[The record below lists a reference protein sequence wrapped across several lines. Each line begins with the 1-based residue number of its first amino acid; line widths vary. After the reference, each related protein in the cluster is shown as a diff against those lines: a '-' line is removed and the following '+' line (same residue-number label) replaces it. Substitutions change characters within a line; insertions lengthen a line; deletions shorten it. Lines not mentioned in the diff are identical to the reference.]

1 VRGILRPS
9 GVLRAA
15 GTDILAR
22 VHRSTT
28 TATLLVTVAVSALT
42 GCVTVP
48 RAPAPGPP
56 PAPPR
61 PSAPHPDGAAGPRIV
76 QAPAREALEMIGP
89 SRSAAPTAPA
99 RHEEPPATASA
110 QRPPTPHPPRQPSR
124 PRAAHPPSEGR
135 RQPHVELPDLRGGT
149 DVCALG
155 RQYGGWQEG
164 SPEAVICEQTY
175 GS

>member
-1 VRGILRPS
+1 M
-9 GVLRAA
+9 
-15 GTDILAR
+15 
-22 VHRSTT
+22 HRSTT

-61 PSAPHPDGAAGPRIV
+61 PSAPHPDGAAGPRAV

-89 SRSAAPTAPA
+89 SRSAVPTAPK
-99 RHEEPPATASA
+99 RPQQPQATASA
-110 QRPPTPHPPRQPSR
+110 RRPPTPHPPRQPSR
-124 PRAAHPPSEGR
+124 PPSAHPATGEH
-135 RQPHVELPDLRGGT
+135 RQPEVELPDLPSST

-155 RQYGGWQEG
+155 RQYGGWREG

>member
-1 VRGILRPS
+1 M
-9 GVLRAA
+9 
-15 GTDILAR
+15 
-22 VHRSTT
+22 HRSTT

-89 SRSAAPTAPA
+89 SRSAAPTAPTARA

-124 PRAAHPPSEGR
+124 PRAAHPPAEGR
-135 RQPHVELPDLRGGT
+135 RQPHVELPDLRGNT

-164 SPEAVICEQTY
+164 SPEAVICEQAY